1 MMLFHKTTMQPD
13 GSWKTEETV
22 GPAPVGDPFFD
33 RVSKVAEANPGKII
47 VGAKATE
54 KGVQP
59 EAEII
64 DLLDNL

>member
-1 MMLFHKTTMQPD
+1 MLFHKTTMKPD
-13 GSWKTEETV
+13 GTFETVETV

-33 RVSKVAEANPGKII
+33 RVSKVAEANPGQII

-59 EAEII
+59 DAEII
-64 DLLDNL
+64 DSLDNL